1 MGYTPRQ
8 LQAFLVIAGAR
19 RQSELRD
26 QLQIN
31 ALAARG
37 DAKAIQERLRDWEN

>member
-8 LQAFLVIAGAR
+8 LQAFQIIAQHR
-19 RQSELRD
+19 RQAELRD
-26 QLQIN
+26 QLHVN

-37 DAKAIQERLRDWEN
+37 DPKAIQGQLRDWEN